1 MVNKFIGKVY
11 GPLVILVNAAILVDV
26 AADLYARWKARKA
39 AKLATV
45 STEEEPNPEEENDEE

>member
-1 MVNKFIGKVY
+1 MNKFIGKVY

-39 AKLATV
+39 AKLEAV
-45 STEEEPNPEEENDEE
+45 STEEEPDPEENDEE

>member
-1 MVNKFIGKVY
+1 MNKIIGKIY

-39 AKLATV
+39 AKTV
-45 STEEEPNPEEENDEE
+45 STVEEEPDPEENDEE

>member
-1 MVNKFIGKVY
+1 MNKFIGKVY

-39 AKLATV
+39 AKLAV
-45 STEEEPNPEEENDEE
+45 STEEEPDPEEDNDEE

>member
-1 MVNKFIGKVY
+1 MNKFIGKIY

-39 AKLATV
+39 AKLETV
-45 STEEEPNPEEENDEE
+45 SAEEEPDPEENDEE

>member
-1 MVNKFIGKVY
+1 MNKFIGKVY

-45 STEEEPNPEEENDEE
+45 STEEEPDPEENDEE

>member
-1 MVNKFIGKVY
+1 MKNFLGKVY

-45 STEEEPNPEEENDEE
+45 STEEEEPSPETEE

>member
-1 MVNKFIGKVY
+1 MNKFIGKVY

-39 AKLATV
+39 AKLATI
-45 STEEEPNPEEENDEE
+45 SPETEEEPIPEEA